1 MFENMNIF
9 GEKNINEI
17 YIKYSRKKKKN
28 FIKNNNDTLNIAYS
42 MLLSF
47 NQFIKSIYYIV
58 ISFIKS
64 LHQCL
69 LKYIFSFILIFMLF
83 NFVSTFE
90 SNSNISTNLII
101 SAYFRNKPITRIT
114 LNMNE
119 KNEDEKGVSN
129 KRYININYDDYE
141 KLIKDLNKNRDKNID
156 DFISCNNSSFYGDIS
171 NNNNKNKI
179 IEDSSKEA
187 IIKNKYQ
194 KNYISKWNSFLSNKT
209 VEYYLFYYKTL
220 KIILISIISFSYFFL
235 FIKFTIYSKI
245 KNSFIFN
252 FICTLLN
259 FNFLYIS
266 YQNEYYFSSNLYFAL
281 LLYNNKCLIESI
293 YIFLKYRRKDF
304 EIFSTSLM
312 AFNSLQ
318 FQLKIILL
326 LNLTILSGILSMAF
340 YQSCLNYILFYICF
354 FTLVVFLCNCIE
366 LIISFPYKPFK
377 NIIIFFVG
385 ITNLFVSK
393 VFLDLAINKLC
404 LIFNINKN
412 IFFRKDKNDSLYFIS
427 DLFSLFCLSCIKGY
441 LDFQLEF
448 NLVINNFIGN
458 SEKNE
463 KFLFKKLEKI
473 IVWSFLFTT
482 CFLICILSIY
492 KKEKIC
498 LFMGIYLFKILL
510 SYFSN
515 LFSIQFSRF
524 LYYII
529 TYILLIF
536 NNEFSYEDDNFYLIN
551 LFYSITGV
559 DRSILSDSFNIF
571 ISAYLYYFII
581 TINLNISTVNTE
593 KSKYLKI
600 MKKLENEL
608 NHKAISNVEPKNK
621 ANDKIKICY
630 NYFIFYLDLFCNFLI
645 ICLLIAIYQYYEEII
660 LNKFFIAIT
669 IAFIGGSKVI

>member
-42 MLLSF
+42 MFLSF

-393 VFLDLAINKLC
+393 VFLDLAITT
-404 LIFNINKN
+404 F
-412 IFFRKDKNDSLYFIS
+412 
-427 DLFSLFCLSCIKGY
+427 
-441 LDFQLEF
+441 
-448 NLVINNFIGN
+448 V
-458 SEKNE
+458 
-463 KFLFKKLEKI
+463 FLMEA
-473 IVWSFLFTT
+473 
-482 CFLICILSIY
+482 
-492 KKEKIC
+492 E
-498 LFMGIYLFKILL
+498 
-510 SYFSN
+510 
-515 LFSIQFSRF
+515 
-524 LYYII
+524 
-529 TYILLIF
+529 
-536 NNEFSYEDDNFYLIN
+536 
-551 LFYSITGV
+551 
-559 DRSILSDSFNIF
+559 
-571 ISAYLYYFII
+571 
-581 TINLNISTVNTE
+581 
-593 KSKYLKI
+593 
-600 MKKLENEL
+600 
-608 NHKAISNVEPKNK
+608 
-621 ANDKIKICY
+621 
-630 NYFIFYLDLFCNFLI
+630 
-645 ICLLIAIYQYYEEII
+645 
-660 LNKFFIAIT
+660 
-669 IAFIGGSKVI
+669 